1 MKVLKF
7 VRKITQKLLIV
18 CRNNCF
24 FLSYRFFFTRFVF
37 SNARKLVIL
46 QAFSRTV
53 MLMKKIVFIINPIS
67 GTGHKETVEDAIRT
81 HIDATLFVPVI
92 RYTEYAGHAAEIAR
106 KEAALGTD
114 IVVAV
119 GGDGTV
125 NEVARS
131 LVNSKTAL
139 AVVPCGSG
147 NGLARHLR
155 IPMDTVEAMML
166 INECFI
172 QSIDY
177 GTINGDAF
185 FCTCGVGFDAFIS
198 MKFAEAGKRGVATY
212 VEKTIQDGFTYK
224 PERYK
229 VEIDG
234 DATVYEAF
242 LIACAN
248 ASQYGNNAYIA
259 PNASTRDGLLD
270 VTILTPFSTLEAPQI
285 IVQMF
290 NRKLESNSH
299 VKTFK
304 AKHVRITRESEGA
317 AHIDGDPKMLGSI
330 IDVEIH
336 PASLLAVTNGHEG
349 HRPLAFPKIQA
360 FNREVEELQRNLRR
374 DIQLSFFKN
383 FVGPIQRIS
392 NLRNGVSYDKE
403 TGHEDAFASKEE
415 RDVG

>member
-1 MKVLKF
+1 
-7 VRKITQKLLIV
+7 
-18 CRNNCF
+18 
-24 FLSYRFFFTRFVF
+24 
-37 SNARKLVIL
+37 
-46 QAFSRTV
+46 
-53 MLMKKIVFIINPIS
+53 MKKIVFIINPIS
-67 GTGHKETVEDAIRT
+67 GTGRKDIVEAAIRE
-81 HIDATLFVPVI
+81 HIDTAHYEPVV
-92 RYTEYAGHAAEIAR
+92 RYTEYAGHAAVIAQE
-106 KEAALGTD
+106 EAAQGTE
-114 IVVAV
+114 IVAAV

-131 LVNSKTAL
+131 LVNTKTAL

-155 IPMDTVEAMML
+155 IPMDAVEAVKL
-166 INECFI
+166 INEDFI

-212 VEKTIQDGFTYK
+212 VEKTLQDGLTYK
-224 PERYK
+224 PERYT

-234 DATVYEAF
+234 DTTIHDAF

-299 VKTFK
+299 VKTFR
-304 AKHVRITRESEGA
+304 ARRVRITRETEGA
-317 AHIDGDPKMLGSI
+317 AHIDGDPKMMGRI

-336 PASLLAVTNGHEG
+336 PSALLAITNGHEG

-374 DIQLSFFKN
+374 DIQLSFYKN
-383 FVGPIQRIS
+383 FVGPIQRLS
-392 NLRNGVSYDKE
+392 NLRPDGTKEPDNEPSTFSEEADTNDK
-403 TGHEDAFASKEE
+403 
-415 RDVG
+415 

>member
-1 MKVLKF
+1 
-7 VRKITQKLLIV
+7 
-18 CRNNCF
+18 
-24 FLSYRFFFTRFVF
+24 
-37 SNARKLVIL
+37 
-46 QAFSRTV
+46 
-53 MLMKKIVFIINPIS
+53 MKKIVFIINPIS
-67 GTGHKETVEDAIRT
+67 GTGRKEVVESAIRT
-81 HIDATLFVPVI
+81 HIDTTKYAPEI

-106 KEAALGTD
+106 EEATFGTD

-125 NEVARS
+125 NEVGRA
-131 LVNSKTAL
+131 LVNSSTAL

-155 IPMDTVEAMML
+155 IPMDTVEAVKL

-172 QSIDY
+172 QHIDY
-177 GTINGDAF
+177 GTINGEAF

-212 VEKTIQDGFTYK
+212 VEKTLHDGLTYK

-234 DATVYEAF
+234 DATVHEAF

-290 NRKLESNSH
+290 NRKLDSNSH
-299 VKTFK
+299 VKTFR
-304 AKHVRITRESEGA
+304 AKHVRITREFDGA
-317 AHIDGDPKMLGSI
+317 AHIDGDPKMMGSV
-330 IDVEIH
+330 IDVDIH
-336 PASLLAVTNGHEG
+336 PASLRAVTNGHEG

-392 NLRNGVSYDKE
+392 SLRSGSHTEGERNEKSAPDI
-403 TGHEDAFASKEE
+403 SEE
-415 RDVG
+415 SGAKSE

>member
-1 MKVLKF
+1 
-7 VRKITQKLLIV
+7 
-18 CRNNCF
+18 
-24 FLSYRFFFTRFVF
+24 
-37 SNARKLVIL
+37 
-46 QAFSRTV
+46 
-53 MLMKKIVFIINPIS
+53 MKKIVFIINPIS
-67 GTGHKETVEDAIRT
+67 GTGRKEIVEAAIHT
-81 HIDATLFVPVI
+81 HLDKDIFRPVI
-92 RYTEYAGHAAEIAR
+92 RYTEYVGHAAEIAR
-106 KEAALGTD
+106 QEAESGTE

-125 NEVARS
+125 NEVGRS
-131 LVNSKTAL
+131 LVNTQTAL
-139 AVVPCGSG
+139 GVIPCGSG

-155 IPMDTVEAMML
+155 IPMETEEAVKL

-177 GTINGDAF
+177 GTINGEAF

-212 VEKTIQDGFTYK
+212 VEKTLQDGFTYK

-234 DATVYEAF
+234 DATVHEAF

-270 VTILTPFSTLEAPQI
+270 VTILTPFTTLAAPQI
-285 IVQMF
+285 VVQMF

-299 VKTFK
+299 VKTFR

-317 AHIDGDPKMLGSI
+317 AHIDGDPKMMGSI

-336 PASLLAVTNGHEG
+336 PAALLAVTNGHEG

-360 FNREVEELQRNLRR
+360 FNREMEEIQRNLRR
-374 DIQLSFFKN
+374 DIEISFFKN
-383 FVGPIQRIS
+383 FIGPIQRIANQRPEGS
-392 NLRNGVSYDKE
+392 
-403 TGHEDAFASKEE
+403 
-415 RDVG
+415 

>member
-1 MKVLKF
+1 
-7 VRKITQKLLIV
+7 
-18 CRNNCF
+18 
-24 FLSYRFFFTRFVF
+24 
-37 SNARKLVIL
+37 
-46 QAFSRTV
+46 
-53 MLMKKIVFIINPIS
+53 MKKIVFIINPIS
-67 GTGHKETVEDAIRT
+67 GTGRKDVVEAAIRD
-81 HIDATLFVPVI
+81 HIDTALFVPVI
-92 RYTEYAGHAAEIAR
+92 RYTEYAGHASVIAQ
-106 KEAALGTD
+106 EEVAQGTD
-114 IVVAV
+114 IVAAV

-155 IPMDTVEAMML
+155 IPMDTVEAVKL
-166 INECFI
+166 VNECFV

-177 GTINGDAF
+177 GTINGEEF

-212 VEKTIQDGFTYK
+212 VEKTLQDGLTYK
-224 PERYK
+224 PERYT

-234 DATVYEAF
+234 NTTIHDAF

-270 VTILTPFSTLEAPQI
+270 VTILTPFTTLEAPQI

-299 VKTFK
+299 VKSFR
-304 AKHVRITRESEGA
+304 AKHVRIIRETEGA
-317 AHIDGDPKMLGSI
+317 AHIDGDPKMMGCV
-330 IDVEIH
+330 IDVDIH
-336 PASLLAVTNGHEG
+336 PAALLAITNGHEG

-383 FVGPIQRIS
+383 FVGPIQRLS
-392 NLRNGVSYDKE
+392 NLRVDDEEGKNSEGTSYN
-403 TGHEDAFASKEE
+403 EE
-415 RDVG
+415 LHNNAAKD

>member
-1 MKVLKF
+1 
-7 VRKITQKLLIV
+7 
-18 CRNNCF
+18 
-24 FLSYRFFFTRFVF
+24 
-37 SNARKLVIL
+37 
-46 QAFSRTV
+46 
-53 MLMKKIVFIINPIS
+53 MKKIVFIINPIS
-67 GTGHKETVEDAIRT
+67 GTGRKDVVEAAIRE
-81 HIDATLFVPVI
+81 HIDTTVFEPVI
-92 RYTEYAGHAAEIAR
+92 RYTEYAGHAAVIAR
-106 KEAALGTD
+106 EEAEGGAE

-131 LVNSKTAL
+131 LVNTQTAL

-155 IPMDTVEAMML
+155 IPMDAEGAVTL
-166 INECFI
+166 INENFV
-172 QSIDY
+172 QRIDY
-177 GTINGDAF
+177 GTINGEAF

-212 VEKTIQDGFTYK
+212 VEKTLQDGLTYK

-234 DATVYEAF
+234 DATVHDAF

-270 VTILTPFSTLEAPQI
+270 VTILTPFSTIEAPQI

-290 NRKLESNSH
+290 NRRLESNSH
-299 VKTFK
+299 VKTFR
-304 AKHVRITRESEGA
+304 AKHVRITRETEGA
-317 AHIDGDPKMLGSI
+317 AHIDGDPKMMGSVL
-330 IDVEIH
+330 DVEIH
-336 PASLLAVTNGHEG
+336 PAALLAVTNGHEG

-374 DIQLSFFKN
+374 DIQLSFYKN

-392 NLRNGVSYDKE
+392 NLRNDATKDAAPENEAPAEAPTDDDKQN
-403 TGHEDAFASKEE
+403 S
-415 RDVG
+415 